1 MRTKYSFLSAVF
13 VSAALPILAPSAA
26 SAMCTV
32 ATAKQ
37 SVSSNTLCACDVVS
51 SRMLKYIRR
60 RADFESIL
68 EQTLLDCPAFAAVL
82 TDIPTASIG
91 LADQRSGDGSD
102 DEKRPGNDGPNDDN
116 SPDGDDDP
124 NEDDDPKN
132 EDQPE
137 DDNPSDD
144 DPKDPRRESA
154 KNKREKAKE
163 LIEAAREHRANAQ
176 EARSYDP
183 ERAEHHRTAAR
194 KLREQA
200 RILRE
205 GARALLAELR
215 RERRATPAPT
225 NTAMSNVQKQAKER
239 QIARLKEDEFGN

>member
-82 TDIPTASIG
+82 TDIPTASIS

-137 DDNPSDD
+137 DDDSGDT
-144 DPKDPRRESA
+144 DPKDPRREAA
-154 KNKREKAKE
+154 KGKLEKARE
-163 LIEAAREHRANAQ
+163 LMAAARQHQALANEVQSYWPDIADHHRNAARIQRENAQ
-176 EARSYDP
+176 S
-183 ERAEHHRTAAR
+183 
-194 KLREQA
+194 LRQ
-200 RILRE
+200 